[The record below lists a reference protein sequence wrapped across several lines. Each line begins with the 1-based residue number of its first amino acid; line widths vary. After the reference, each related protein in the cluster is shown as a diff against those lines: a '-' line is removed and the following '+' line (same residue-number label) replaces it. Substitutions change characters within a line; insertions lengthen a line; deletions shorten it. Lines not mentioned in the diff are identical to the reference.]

1 MVSDRNEKI
10 MWALGLGALG
20 YLAYQF
26 FFNTNTQIGGDAGYN
41 RAEIVSPSIAY
52 QNIERPDYTYP
63 SGTKNSIVK

>member
-1 MVSDRNEKI
+1 MVSDRTEKI

-26 FFNTNTQIGGDAGYN
+26 LLGSNTQIGGDAGYN

-52 QNIERPDYTYP
+52 QSIQRPDYSYP
-63 SGTKNSIVK
+63 SRTRASIVK